1 LALSLPGASQ
11 NREQAAQRGMAVRR
25 LVKLVLTLFA
35 RDNLFDA
42 VIDTDDR

>member
-1 LALSLPGASQ
+1 MIKAIAEAY
-11 NREQAAQRGMAVRR
+11 REQAAQRGMAVQR
-25 LVKLVLTLFA
+25 LVKLVLIMVA